1 MYNHTDSYRE
11 YIIIESRKPGISPR
25 PSVSILNIVAIV
37 VFIGEDAM
45 IDGGRFPSIA

>member
-25 PSVSILNIVAIV
+25 PSVSIQNIVASVI
-37 VFIGEDAM
+37 FIREDVM
-45 IDGGRFPSIA
+45 IDGGRFPSTV

>member
-25 PSVSILNIVAIV
+25 PSVSIQNIVAIV
-37 VFIGEDAM
+37 IFIGEDVTR
-45 IDGGRFPSIA
+45 DGGRFPSTV